1 VTRDFTKVGLDEFSS
16 MDVLIYPNPA
26 RDYFTVDLL
35 GNSNDNEYTFKLKD
49 SRARVLREST
59 ITNSI
64 VIERGDLASGI
75 YFISVENGTK
85 IIRQKILFAEK
96 K

>member
-35 GNSNDNEYTFKLKD
+35 GNSNDNEYTFKLMD

-75 YFISVENGTK
+75 YFILIKSDGFEYQ
-85 IIRQKILFAEK
+85 QKLLIND
-96 K
+96 